1 MAALLLRASQHQ
13 PQLGPFA
20 DLLSE
25 AQRSGA
31 QMPPELLQGLSDVKA
46 RVEAA
51 AKEAAA
57 AEAAVHAVQQV
68 RHERSAQMGAAMYPH
83 TT

>member
-1 MAALLLRASQHQ
+1 MAALLLQASLHQ

-20 DLLSE
+20 DLFSE
-25 AQRSGA
+25 AQRSGV
-31 QMPPELLQGLSDVKA
+31 QVPPELLQGLNDVKA

-68 RHERSAQMGAAMYPH
+68 RHERSAQTGGALHHY